1 MLNKIVEFAVSKI
14 GCGYIYGATG
24 WICTAKRRLEQAA
37 QYPEYAD
44 TILGTGAKWDGLQ
57 CYDCAQLV
65 RRALEQIGIK
75 PPSGATSQWKSSIWA
90 DKGEISTMPDEA
102 GIILY
107 RQTADKKMQHT
118 GIYIGGGEVVDARG
132 HKYGV
137 MRSLITSY
145 PWTHWAKPDES
156 LANKKDEKETKI
168 VNRSAVV
175 TKIPGSVGSTVNFRE
190 KPDAVSRVVTAIP
203 FGTRINVT
211 SEQGDWSGFVYN
223 GNAGWMMTRYLPDAS
238 AVPAPDIGDT
248 ITVSRAKLTAIYQEL
263 GAMIGE

>member
-1 MLNKIVEFAVSKI
+1 MLSKIVEFAISKI

-24 WICTAKRRLEQAA
+24 WICTQKIRLEQAA
-37 QYPEYAD
+37 QYPAYAD
-44 TILGTGAKWDGLQ
+44 VILGTGAKWDGLQ
-57 CYDCAQLV
+57 CFDCAQLV

-75 PPSGATSQWKSSIWA
+75 PPSGATSQYNADIWE
-90 DKGEISTMPDEA
+90 DKGEISTMPDIP

-145 PWTHWAKPDES
+145 PWTHWAKP
-156 LANKKDEKETKI
+156 AVTKNDEKETKP
-168 VNRSAVV
+168 VNKQMVV
-175 TKIPGSVGSTVNFRE
+175 TRIDGAKGSTVNFRE
-190 KPDAVSRVVTAIP
+190 KPASDSRVLATIP
-203 FGTRINVT
+203 FGSVVNVT
-211 SEQGDWSGFVYN
+211 SEQGDWSGFVFD
-223 GNAGWMMTRYLPDAS
+223 GKPGWMQSRFLADPGS
-238 AVPAPDIGDT
+238 APAPDANGDA

>member
-1 MLNKIVEFAVSKI
+1 MSFSKIVEFALSKV

-24 WICTAKRRLEQAA
+24 WVCTQKIRLEQAA

-44 TILGTGAKWDGLQ
+44 VILGTGAKWDGKQ

-137 MRSLITSY
+137 MRSAISSY
-145 PWTHWAKPDES
+145 PWTHWAKPDVTK
-156 LANKKDEKETKI
+156 NDEKETKP
-168 VNRSAVV
+168 VNKQVVV
-175 TKIPGSVGSTVNFRE
+175 TRIPGVTGSTVNFRT
-190 KPDAVSRVVTAIP
+190 KPNGDVINTIP
-203 FGTRINVT
+203 FGAIVT
-211 SEQGDWSGFVYN
+211 VTQEQGEWSGFEWK
-223 GNAGWMMTRYLPDAS
+223 GMPGWMQSRFLADPGS
-238 AVPAPDIGDT
+238 PPAPDTGDT

>member
-1 MLNKIVEFAVSKI
+1 MSLSKIVDFSTSKI

-44 TILGTGAKWDGLQ
+44 TILGTGAKWDGKQ

-75 PPSGATSQWKSSIWA
+75 PPSGATSQYNADIWE
-90 DKGEISTMPDEA
+90 DKGEISTMPDTP
-102 GIILY
+102 GVILY

-145 PWTHWAKPDES
+145 PWTHWAKPDVTK
-156 LANKKDEKETKI
+156 NDEKETKP
-168 VNRSAVV
+168 VNKQMVV
-175 TKIPGSVGSTVNFRE
+175 TRIDGAKGSTVNFRT
-190 KPDAVSRVVTAIP
+190 KPNGDVINTIP
-203 FGTRINVT
+203 FGTMVT
-211 SEQGDWSGFVYN
+211 VTQEQGEWSGFVYDEKP
-223 GNAGWMMTRYLPDAS
+223 GWMQSRFLADPGS
-238 AVPAPDIGDT
+238 APAPDANGDA